1 MLLLSGALF
10 TELTDHFLAKPRGLG
25 EDIVQSIEHLSEGLC
40 ADRAPV
46 GHSCRKDYV
55 IRALR

>member
-1 MLLLSGALF
+1 MLLLSGALL
-10 TELTDHFLAKPRGLG
+10 TELTDYFLAKPRGLG
-25 EDIVQSIEHLSEGLC
+25 EDIVQSIEHLSEGFC

-55 IRALR
+55 IRA

>member
-10 TELTDHFLAKPRGLG
+10 TELTDYFLAKPRGLR
-25 EDIVQSIEHLSEGLC
+25 EDIVQSIEDLFEGFC